1 MLTPQPFPSLIK
13 YMGSKTK
20 IIDFIVDGIN
30 FIHQQDRPI
39 LDLFAGSAS
48 LAGAIGKQV
57 NFVSNDIQEYSKV
70 LSQTYLVTLLDQD
83 VPDIDYIYQHALNL
97 VQANV
102 QKEYIVDYGSLI
114 NIDNFNA
121 LEEFQKD
128 LINKDTVLTQ
138 ENEEHLIRVASL
150 SMDKGCDVFVTTAAL
165 PESGDARLI
174 VEIDGYFLYSVV
186 K

>member
-1 MLTPQPFPSLIK
+1 MNMENVYASSCK
-13 YMGSKTK
+13 Y
-20 IIDFIVDGIN
+20 DE
-30 FIHQQDRPI
+30 
-39 LDLFAGSAS
+39 A
-48 LAGAIGKQV
+48 
-57 NFVSNDIQEYSKV
+57 Y
-70 LSQTYLVTLLDQD
+70 
-83 VPDIDYIYQHALNL
+83 ALYANL
-97 VQANV
+97 V
-102 QKEYIVDYGSLI
+102 DM
-114 NIDNFNA
+114 
-121 LEEFQKD
+121 KD